1 MPVCP
6 TLYQPPISSS
16 IGKVYPADNYGYAL
30 SSNDNRIIMSRKPL
44 FAGLIVDEHD
54 QTAGTAYVGDEP
66 CYVVN
71 DDGFLR
77 HIPSEQVDRK
87 VLEIIRQQISG
98 NEGMLSEQAAKMLG
112 TDDIF
117 SKALLESQLKNI
129 GKQFDAILEMG
140 IPEESRAFMGM
151 SGFKVVINVHG
162 EIIRMEQPAST
173 DEGGE
178 NGE

>member
-1 MPVCP
+1 MREG
-6 TLYQPPISSS
+6 TED
-16 IGKVYPADNYGYAL
+16 KVKYTARLFNMTHKA
-30 SSNDNRIIMSRKPL
+30 L
-44 FAGLIVDEHD
+44 FAGLIVDED
-54 QTAGTAYVGDEP
+54 EQPAGTAFVGDEP

-71 DDGFLR
+71 DHGFLR

-87 VLEIIRQQISG
+87 VLELMRQQISG

-117 SKALLESQLKNI
+117 SKALLENQLKNI
-129 GKQFDAILEMG
+129 GKQFDAILEAG

-151 SGFKVVINVHG
+151 SGFKIVINVHG
-162 EIIRMEQPAST
+162 EVVRLDQPAT
-173 DEGGE
+173 TGEEGD